1 MSPPLIVRVS
11 SVESYDE
18 PLVWINEDS
27 DEEAIDFFPTFPR
40 SIVRSNNT
48 DTDDLSFATTAA
60 DTSEETNHELDSDSD
75 ESSEHVIEIEK

>member
-1 MSPPLIVRVS
+1 MLPPLIVRVS
-11 SVESYDE
+11 SVESDDE

-27 DEEAIDFFPTFPR
+27 DEESIDFFPTFPR
-40 SIVRSNNT
+40 LIVRSNNT

-60 DTSEETNHELDSDSD
+60 DTSEETDHELDSDSD